1 MPPYFLF
8 REVKLILI
16 GLKRLLGIELLK
28 QFLHAIEVLPQ
39 SDFGVGV
46 TAMVKNAQGPL
57 VSGLADDL

>member
-28 QFLHAIEVLPQ
+28 QFLHAIEVLAQ
-39 SDFGVGV
+39 GDFGIGI
-46 TAMVKNAQGPL
+46 TAMIKYA
-57 VSGLADDL
+57 